1 MLLFIN
7 KCFAFVFGC
16 FRYRNSWHTTTFVL
30 MIILVF
36 SVAIVTLLVVCTLHC
51 CHLRRHPKQRK
62 TRGKRFPVPLDDSTT
77 VSSSYTS
84 SRPFEW
90 ALMSDLA
97 EMSELEDLNVA
108 NNASESEDRMDVTT
122 FEAANPNS
130 ERNGC
135 CVVDDL
141 LCGFRATE
149 ACERVSGRRG
159 SQQIKSNEVIFPSGG
174 ESFTQTSN
182 KTRLLPPF
190 RRQADKR
197 PTRCGVK
204 QRLTRC
210 GVKQKLNISND
221 RSNNADD
228 SIDDTPR
235 AETDGIGQPT
245 SSSPVSKQTPH
256 LQVPTLDTEKTGPS
270 SQMTGPSEMFNGNK
284 SFLDF
289 VQSLRKESTTDAP
302 FTASLANAED
312 IGAVDEWES
321 GGTDVSDQKTNTT
334 LASYAMNEN
343 GAFQS
348 VRFVFVTF
356 SVYL

>member
-1 MLLFIN
+1 
-7 KCFAFVFGC
+7 
-16 FRYRNSWHTTTFVL
+16 

-51 CHLRRHPKQRK
+51 CQLRRGPKERK
-62 TRGKRFPVPLDDSTT
+62 TLGKCFPMPLDDSTT
-77 VSSSYTS
+77 MWSSHTS
-84 SRPFEW
+84 GRPFEW
-90 ALMSDLA
+90 AVMSDLA
-97 EMSELEDLNVA
+97 EMSESEEANVA

-130 ERNGC
+130 ERNRS
-135 CVVDDL
+135 CVVDHL

-159 SQQIKSNEVIFPSGG
+159 SQQIKSNEALVIFPSGG
-174 ESFTQTSN
+174 DSFTQTSN

-197 PTRCGVK
+197 LTRCGVK
-204 QRLTRC
+204 QRLT
-210 GVKQKLNISND
+210 ISND

-228 SIDDTPR
+228 KIDDTPP
-235 AETDGIGQPT
+235 AETDEINQPT
-245 SSSPVSKQTPH
+245 SSSSVSKQTPH
-256 LQVPTLDTEKTGPS
+256 LQVSTLDTEKTGPS
-270 SQMTGPSEMFNGNK
+270 SQMTAPSEMFNPNR

-289 VQSLRKESTTDAP
+289 VQSLRKESTTEAP
-302 FTASLANAED
+302 FTASLTNAED

-321 GGTDVSDQKTNTT
+321 GGTDVGDQKTNTT
-334 LASYAMNEN
+334 LAATAEGRGSCASYATNEN

-348 VRFVFVTF
+348 VRLVFVTF

>member
-1 MLLFIN
+1 MRKRAHVKQN
-7 KCFAFVFGC
+7 VMHYPMPVEDNA
-16 FRYRNSWHTTTFVL
+16 T
-30 MIILVF
+30 
-36 SVAIVTLLVVCTLHC
+36 VASSIMS
-51 CHLRRHPKQRK
+51 QRPWG
-62 TRGKRFPVPLDDSTT
+62 RAD
-77 VSSSYTS
+77 
-84 SRPFEW
+84 W
-90 ALMSDLA
+90 A

-108 NNASESEDRMDVTT
+108 NNASESEDRMHVTT

-149 ACERVSGRRG
+149 ACERVSRRRG
-159 SQQIKSNEVIFPSGG
+159 SQQIKSNEALVIFPSGG

-210 GVKQKLNISND
+210 GVKQKLTISND

-228 SIDDTPR
+228 KIDDTPR
-235 AETDGIGQPT
+235 AETDDINQPT
-245 SSSPVSKQTPH
+245 SSSSVSKQ
-256 LQVPTLDTEKTGPS
+256 VAFKR
-270 SQMTGPSEMFNGNK
+270 NK
-284 SFLDF
+284 SFC
-289 VQSLRKESTTDAP
+289 SLKKSARKESPKPGDMTPSKSSFYARQYNKI
-302 FTASLANAED
+302 SAEVRRSKKGH
-312 IGAVDEWES
+312 IEEVHES
-321 GGTDVSDQKTNTT
+321 ESKGTDISDQKTNSTT
-334 LASYAMNEN
+334 AETTERPDSMDSCEMNEN

-348 VRFVFVTF
+348 VRFVFVSF

>member
-1 MLLFIN
+1 
-7 KCFAFVFGC
+7 
-16 FRYRNSWHTTTFVL
+16 
-30 MIILVF
+30 MIVVVF
-36 SVAIVTLLVVCTLHC
+36 SLAIVTLLVACTLHC
-51 CHLRRHPKQRK
+51 CQLRRRLMRKRAHVKQNV
-62 TRGKRFPVPLDDSTT
+62 THYPMPVEDNAT
-77 VSSSYTS
+77 VSIMSQ
-84 SRPFEW
+84 RPW
-90 ALMSDLA
+90 GRADSA

-108 NNASESEDRMDVTT
+108 NNASESEDRMHVTT

-141 LCGFRATE
+141 LCSFRATE
-149 ACERVSGRRG
+149 ACERVSRRRA
-159 SQQIKSNEVIFPSGG
+159 SQQIKSNEALVIFPSGG

-210 GVKQKLNISND
+210 GVKQRLTRCGVKQKLTISKD

-228 SIDDTPR
+228 KIDDTPR
-235 AETDGIGQPT
+235 AETDEINQPT
-245 SSSPVSKQTPH
+245 SSSSVSKQ
-256 LQVPTLDTEKTGPS
+256 VAFKR
-270 SQMTGPSEMFNGNK
+270 NK
-284 SFLDF
+284 SFF
-289 VQSLRKESTTDAP
+289 CSLKKSASKESPKPGDMTPSSSSFYARQYNKI
-302 FTASLANAED
+302 SANVSRSKKGH
-312 IGAVDEWES
+312 IGEVHES
-321 GGTDVSDQKTNTT
+321 ESKGTNISDQKTNSTT
-334 LASYAMNEN
+334 AETTERPDSMDSCEINEN

-348 VRFVFVTF
+348 VRFVFVSF